1 MAPVCL
7 RYPGHLSVSHLY
19 ISCRLPSLN
28 PGPPLSPKLTFVCNA
43 QQTSRAVEAS
53 RKEKLRQEQE
63 AERLLRAHHAM
74 VEREAGEADLERSR
88 RIIQVV
94 HVDLQD
100 SSAYARVRVR
110 ICCAG

>member
-1 MAPVCL
+1 M
-7 RYPGHLSVSHLY
+7 
-19 ISCRLPSLN
+19 
-28 PGPPLSPKLTFVCNA
+28 
-43 QQTSRAVEAS
+43 EAS

-63 AERLLRAHHAM
+63 AERLFRAHHAM
-74 VEREAGEADLERSR
+74 VEREAVEADLEHSR

-110 ICCAG
+110 RCCAG